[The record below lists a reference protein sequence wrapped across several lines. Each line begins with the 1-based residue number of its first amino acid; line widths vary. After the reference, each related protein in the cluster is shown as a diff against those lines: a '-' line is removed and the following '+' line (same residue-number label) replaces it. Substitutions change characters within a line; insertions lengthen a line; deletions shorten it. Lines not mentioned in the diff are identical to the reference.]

1 MPKRTPVN
9 VQLSASYSKAG
20 STYEDIDTA
29 LYNFINDELNIS
41 CETNDGF
48 TKVPVIF
55 SIPERAYQIKNT
67 PLLRPNG
74 RTLNYPLL
82 SILRTS
88 LNQNPTN
95 KGRYGV
101 YIPPYYDYYGRGG
114 SINIARVVQQDKTK
128 NFANANAIRRSATKK
143 DKNYQTFPEVNKE
156 IVYENLSVPMPTYVE
171 VSYTITAI
179 TDYQQQMN
187 EVLQAF
193 QNFTG
198 TPAAFS
204 INHAGNRY
212 EAFISPDIGTENNS
226 SGLDINERLF
236 KSTLNIMV
244 LGYLIGEGKNQDT
257 PIVVSRESAAKLQIQ
272 RERSIVGDEVEQH
285 FGTKSKFRP

>member
-9 VQLSASYSKAG
+9 VQLSASYSMAG

-204 INHAGNRY
+204 INHTGNRY